1 MKIIYKHKDP
11 YCTTDRVISEIAY
24 NTLSQEEQVNYE
36 WIEIWKVKQQYTAN
50 AIQRKW
56 VNWKVNLLSSQNNI

>member
-24 NTLSQEEQVNYE
+24 NALSNEEQANYE
-36 WIEIWKVKQQYTAN
+36 WIEISKAKQQYTAN

-56 VNWKVNLLSSQNNI
+56 VN

>member
-56 VNWKVNLLSSQNNI
+56 VN